1 MTEVKK
7 ALPVDHKTI
16 GTQRVT
22 RFKTQFNAIP
32 DPGNPLPG
40 ELPSMT
46 IPNEAM
52 TVREIIAM
60 QARGL
65 TLNNRRV
72 PVYNGEEDIPDFQHL
87 DLADQEAIMQ
97 TNQALITEMQKTLKD
112 QEKAYVDAKRKKR
125 TGGNRGKDRTQTT
138 QSLRRS
144 QANEQ
149 PGHRITSKRKG
160 GQRWKVKSLVPGTTR
175 NPS

>member
-112 QEKAYVDAKRKKR
+112 QEKAYVDAKRKKEQEEIEEKIER
-125 TGGNRGKDRTQTT
+125 RLRRAYGDPRQMSNQDIESLQRGKEDKD
-138 QSLRRS
+138 
-144 QANEQ
+144 
-149 PGHRITSKRKG
+149 GK
-160 GQRWKVKSLVPGTTR
+160 
-175 NPS
+175 

>member
-1 MTEVKK
+1 MSTLIKLQTVGEARVK
-7 ALPVDHKTI
+7 
-16 GTQRVT
+16 
-22 RFKTQFNAIP
+22 RFKTQYNSIP

-40 ELPSMT
+40 EMPSMT

-112 QEKAYVDAKRKKR
+112 QEKAYIDAKRKKEQQEIEEKIER
-125 TGGNRGKDRTQTT
+125 R
-138 QSLRRS
+138 LRRAYGDPR
-144 QANEQ
+144 QM
-149 PGHRITSKRKG
+149 SKDEVESLQKG
-160 GQRWKVKSLVPGTTR
+160 KEDQK
-175 NPS
+175 